1 MICSITLSKRKQ
13 HRNLSTQHG
22 HKDFFLSFF
31 AHLGVLLPTG
41 HIIILMY
48 SVFHIIGPP
57 RLFQNKRGHIHDSPP
72 TFFHLFVCFIWVL
85 RMSTWTLILGAPMV
99 NNMEYTVC
107 VLLKEIILRSH
118 SAHLVECS
126 GECAAYDYL

>member
-1 MICSITLSKRKQ
+1 MAIKT
-13 HRNLSTQHG
+13 
-22 HKDFFLSFF
+22 FFLSFF

-72 TFFHLFVCFIWVL
+72 TFFHVFVCFIWVL

-99 NNMEYTVC
+99 NNMEYTVHMRTF
-107 VLLKEIILRSH
+107 KRNHIEISLSP
-118 SAHLVECS
+118 SS
-126 GECAAYDYL
+126 GV